1 MKLIVVGAGFV
12 GLTHAAVCSEY
23 GHEAYAYD
31 VDTDRLAA
39 FRSARR
45 DAVEGYVNE
54 PGLAD
59 IIAENAGRSL
69 HFVDDLGPVIEGADA
84 LFLCLPT
91 PSGTDGSADL
101 SYYFEALRTI
111 APLLA
116 GRSDPR
122 RVVIINKSTV
132 PVGTARRL
140 EAFLQQHGVT
150 NFGIASN
157 PEFLPEGEA
166 VARSR
171 HPDRVVVGADTMEDF
186 GTIRRLYSQF
196 YNHVRIQY
204 IETTPETAEAIKYV
218 SNTLLLTYISFWNG
232 VGARL
237 AETFANVQ
245 MEDLKRG
252 VTSDH
257 RISTWGSYVSNG
269 AGGSCFGKDIQS
281 LIHQL
286 GSAGQHTGLLQA
298 VHEINEFQKV
308 YLIERAR
315 REAGYDFH
323 GKTVAL
329 LGLAFK
335 KKTNDVRDSS
345 SLSVAE
351 ALLASG
357 ARALHAYDPL
367 AIPEASRAL
376 DPARNPLF
384 SRIQYHETAEEALRG
399 SDCLFISTDWEE
411 FRGLSRSIE
420 RHLAPPALIVDGRRM
435 IPDYEHLLK
444 KGYRY
449 LAVGSPFLPASSAQS
464 GF

>member
-12 GLTHAAVCSEY
+12 GLTHAAVCSET
-23 GHEAYAYD
+23 GHEVFAHD
-31 VDTDRLAA
+31 VDRARLAA
-39 FRSARR
+39 FRSMQREAI
-45 DAVEGYVNE
+45 EGYVNE

-59 IIAENAGRSL
+59 IIAKNAGRSL
-69 HFVDDLGPVIEGADA
+69 HFVDELRPVIEGVDA

-91 PSGTDGSADL
+91 PSRANGAADL
-101 SYYFEALRTI
+101 SYYFDALGNI

-122 RVVIINKSTV
+122 RVVILNKSTV

-140 EAFLQQHGVT
+140 EAFLQQHGVR

-166 VARSR
+166 VASAR
-171 HPDRVVVGADTMEDF
+171 HPDRVVVGADTAEDF
-186 GTIRRLYSQF
+186 ERVRRLYSQF
-196 YNHVRIQY
+196 HKHVRIQY

-237 AETFANVQ
+237 AETFPQVH

-252 VTSDH
+252 VTADR

-286 GSAGQHTGLLQA
+286 GGAGQPTDLLQA
-298 VHEINEFQKV
+298 VHTINEYQKV

-315 REAGYDFH
+315 QEAGYDFR

-367 AIPEASRAL
+367 AIAEAARAL

-384 SRIQYHETAEEALRG
+384 RRIQYHESAEEALRG

-420 RHLAPPALIVDGRRM
+420 RYLAPPALIVDGRRM
-435 IPDYEHLLK
+435 IPDYQELRR

-449 LAVGSPFLPASSAQS
+449 LAVGSPFLPACPEEVD
-464 GF
+464 

>member
-1 MKLIVVGAGFV
+1 MKIIVVGAGFV
-12 GLTHAAVCSEY
+12 GLTHAAVSSEY
-23 GHEAYAYD
+23 GHDVWACD
-31 VDTDRLAA
+31 VDPDRLAA

-45 DAVEGYVNE
+45 EAIEGYVNE

-59 IIAENAGRSL
+59 IIADKIDRSL
-69 HFVDDLGPVIEGADA
+69 HFVDDLRDVIDGTDA
-84 LFLCLPT
+84 IFLCLPT
-91 PSGTDGSADL
+91 PSGDNGSADL
-101 SYYFEALRTI
+101 SYYFDALGNI

-116 GRSDPR
+116 QRRDPR

-140 EAFLQQHGVT
+140 EGFLREHGVR

-171 HPDRVVVGADTMEDF
+171 HPDRVVVGADRQEDF
-186 GTIRRLYSQF
+186 EGIRRLYSQF
-196 YNHVRIQY
+196 HNHVRIQY

-237 AETFANVQ
+237 AETFPNVH

-252 VTSDH
+252 VTSDQ

-281 LIHQL
+281 LVHQL
-286 GSAGQHTGLLQA
+286 GCAGQNTDLLEA
-298 VHEINEFQKV
+298 VYHINEYQKV

-315 REAGYDFH
+315 QEAGYDFS

-345 SLSVAE
+345 SLSVAQGLLE
-351 ALLASG
+351 AG
-357 ARALHAYDPL
+357 ARALQAYDPL
-367 AIPEASRAL
+367 AMVEASQAL

-384 SRIQYHETAEEALRG
+384 ARIRYHESAEEALCG

-411 FRGLSRSIE
+411 FRGLSGSIE

-435 IPDYEHLLK
+435 IPDYQDLLQ

-449 LAVGSPFLPASSAQS
+449 LAVGSPFLQGDATTKRS
-464 GF
+464 

>member
-1 MKLIVVGAGFV
+1 MKVIVVGAGFV

-23 GHEAYAYD
+23 GHEVWACD
-31 VDTDRLAA
+31 VDAERLAA

-45 DAVEGYVNE
+45 DAIERYVNE

-59 IIAENAGRSL
+59 IIADKIGRSL
-69 HFVDDLGPVIEGADA
+69 HFVDDLEDVIDGTDA
-84 LFLCLPT
+84 IFLCLPT
-91 PSGTDGSADL
+91 PSGANGSADL
-101 SYYFEALRTI
+101 SYYFDALGAI

-116 GRSDPR
+116 SRRDPR
-122 RVVIINKSTV
+122 RAVIINKSTV

-140 EAFLQQHGVT
+140 ESFLHQHGVR

-171 HPDRVVVGADTMEDF
+171 HPDRVVVGADSQEDF
-186 GTIRRLYSQF
+186 EAIRRLYSQF
-196 YNHVRIQY
+196 HNHVRIQY

-237 AETFANVQ
+237 AETFPNVR

-252 VTSDH
+252 VTSDQ

-281 LIHQL
+281 LVFQL
-286 GSAGQHTGLLQA
+286 GGAGQDTDLLQA
-298 VHEINEFQKV
+298 VHRINEFQKV

-315 REAGYDFH
+315 QEAGYDFS

-345 SLSVAE
+345 SLSVAQGLLE
-351 ALLASG
+351 AG
-357 ARALHAYDPL
+357 ARALRAYDPL
-367 AIPEASRAL
+367 ATMEAGQAL

-384 SRIQYHETAEEALRG
+384 ARIRYHESAEEALCG

-411 FRGLSRSIE
+411 FRGLSASIE

-435 IPDYEHLLK
+435 IPDYRDLVQ

-449 LAVGSPFLPASSAQS
+449 LAVGSPFLQREETMT
-464 GF
+464 G

>member
-23 GHEAYAYD
+23 GHESWAYD
-31 VDTDRLAA
+31 VDPARLAA

-45 DAVEGYVNE
+45 KAIESYVHE
-54 PGLAD
+54 PGLAE
-59 IIAENAGRSL
+59 IIAERHGRTL
-69 HFVDDLGPVIEGADA
+69 HFVDDLRGVIEDA
-84 LFLCLPT
+84 EAVFLCLPT
-91 PSGTDGSADL
+91 PSGANGSADL
-101 SYYFEALRTI
+101 SYWFNALGAI

-116 GRSDPR
+116 ERREQR

-140 EAFLQQHGVT
+140 ETFLHEHGVR

-157 PEFLPEGEA
+157 PEFLPEGDA
-166 VARSR
+166 VASSR
-171 HPDRVVVGADTMEDF
+171 HPDRVVVGADSAADF
-186 GTIRRLYSQF
+186 ETIRRLYSQF

-237 AETFANVQ
+237 AETFPGVR
-245 MEDLKRG
+245 MEDMKRG

-269 AGGSCFGKDIQS
+269 AGGSCFGKDIRS
-281 LIHQL
+281 LIYQL
-286 GSAGQHTGLLQA
+286 GGAGQHTGLLEA
-298 VHEINEFQKV
+298 VHDINEYQKL

-315 REAGYDFH
+315 EEAGYDFS

-345 SLSVAE
+345 SLSVAQGLLE
-351 ALLASG
+351 AG
-357 ARALHAYDPL
+357 AGALRAYDPL
-367 AIPEASRAL
+367 AIPEARRAL

-384 SRIQYHETAEEALRG
+384 SRIRYCDSADEALKG

-411 FRGLSRSIE
+411 FRGLSDSIA
-420 RHLAPPALIVDGRRM
+420 RHLTPPALIIDGRRM
-435 IPDYEHLLK
+435 IPDYQDLRE
-444 KGYRY
+444 KGHDY
-449 LAVGSPFLPASSAQS
+449 LAVGSPFLPRAPRAED
-464 GF
+464 

>member
-1 MKLIVVGAGFV
+1 MKIIVVGAGFV
-12 GLTHAAVCSEY
+12 GLTHAAVSAEY
-23 GHEAYAYD
+23 GHEAWACD
-31 VDTDRLAA
+31 VDGDRLAA
-39 FRSARR
+39 FRSGRR
-45 DAVEGYVNE
+45 DAIEHYVNE

-59 IIAENAGRSL
+59 IIAEYGGRTL
-69 HFVDDLGPVIEGADA
+69 HFVDDPGPVIEGVDA
-84 LFLCLPT
+84 IFLCLPT
-91 PSGTDGSADL
+91 PSGADGSADL
-101 SYYFEALRTI
+101 SYYFRALATL

-116 GRSDPR
+116 GRRDPR

-140 EAFLQQHGVT
+140 EAFLLEHGVG

-171 HPDRVVVGADTMEDF
+171 HPDRVVVGADRAEDF
-186 GTIRRLYSQF
+186 ECIRRLYSQF
-196 YNHVRIQY
+196 RDHVRIQY
-204 IETTPETAEAIKYV
+204 IETTPETAETIKYV

-237 AETFANVQ
+237 AETFPNVH
-245 MEDLKRG
+245 MEHLKLG
-252 VTSDH
+252 VTSDE
-257 RISTWGSYVSNG
+257 RISTWGSCVSNG
-269 AGGSCFGKDIQS
+269 AGGSCFGKDIRS

-286 GSAGQHTGLLQA
+286 GGAGQDTNLLEA
-298 VHEINEFQKV
+298 VLDINEYQKV

-315 REAGYDFH
+315 QEAGYDFR

-345 SLSVAE
+345 SLAVAE
-351 ALLASG
+351 ALLAAG
-357 ARALHAYDPL
+357 AGALHAYDPL

-376 DPARNPLF
+376 DPSRNPLY
-384 SRIQYHETAEEALRG
+384 SRIRYLESAEEALCG

-411 FRGLSRSIE
+411 FRGLSLNIQ
-420 RHLAPPALIVDGRRM
+420 RHLQPPALIIDGRRM
-435 IPDYEHLLK
+435 IPDYADLLR

-449 LAVGSPFLPASSAQS
+449 LAVGSPYLSGEAESSA
-464 GF
+464 

>member
-1 MKLIVVGAGFV
+1 MKVIVVGAGFV

-23 GHEAYAYD
+23 GHDVWACD
-31 VDTDRLAA
+31 VDRDRLAA

-45 DAVEGYVNE
+45 DAIERYVNE

-59 IIAENAGRSL
+59 IIADKIGRSL
-69 HFVDDLGPVIEGADA
+69 HFVDDLRDVIEGTDA
-84 LFLCLPT
+84 IFLCLPT
-91 PSGTDGSADL
+91 PSGANGAADL
-101 SYYFEALRTI
+101 SYYFDALGTI

-116 GRSDPR
+116 RRQEPG

-140 EAFLQQHGVT
+140 EGFLHEHGVR

-171 HPDRVVVGADTMEDF
+171 HPDRVVVGADSQEDLEC
-186 GTIRRLYSQF
+186 IRRLYSQF
-196 YNHVRIQY
+196 RNHVRIQY

-237 AETFANVQ
+237 AETFPNVH

-252 VTSDH
+252 VTSDQ

-281 LIHQL
+281 LVYQL
-286 GSAGQHTGLLQA
+286 GSAGQNTDLLEA
-298 VHEINEFQKV
+298 VYHINEFQKI

-315 REAGYDFH
+315 KEAGYDFR

-335 KKTNDVRDSS
+335 KKTNDVRGSS

-351 ALLASG
+351 ALL
-357 ARALHAYDPL
+357 
-367 AIPEASRAL
+367 
-376 DPARNPLF
+376 
-384 SRIQYHETAEEALRG
+384 
-399 SDCLFISTDWEE
+399 
-411 FRGLSRSIE
+411 
-420 RHLAPPALIVDGRRM
+420 
-435 IPDYEHLLK
+435 
-444 KGYRY
+444 
-449 LAVGSPFLPASSAQS
+449 
-464 GF
+464 